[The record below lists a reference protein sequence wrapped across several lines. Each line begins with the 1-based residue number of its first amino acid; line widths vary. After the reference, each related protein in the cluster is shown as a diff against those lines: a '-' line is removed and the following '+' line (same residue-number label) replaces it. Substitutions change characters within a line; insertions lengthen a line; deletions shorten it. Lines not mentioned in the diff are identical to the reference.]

1 MLKLG
6 LLTISILSDFIK
18 FVDNLDSYALPP
30 DDTIM
35 ILESMKMK
43 IAALA
48 PDAARLVKPL
58 FAECVPVRA
67 VQGK

>member
-30 DDTIM
+30 D
-35 ILESMKMK
+35 
-43 IAALA
+43 
-48 PDAARLVKPL
+48 AARLVKPL